1 MTLMTDLNAFV
12 LRLRGAAWRRATPR
26 LSRAVQEWRA
36 ARSPSDPPRVGCDVE
51 QLPCAF
57 PDDAAR
63 GLSLME
69 QDPRHQQPPPAE
81 DGGPIPDA
89 GQPEPAADAVF
100 DAVRALFDA
109 DWYLQTYPDVAQA
122 GLNPLRHYLEHG
134 AAEGRDPSPLFS
146 TRWYLQTYP
155 DVAQAGL
162 NPLRHYLDHGAA
174 EGRLPRPPAPAR
186 RGPSQEAL
194 AAATALI
201 EEFAGS
207 EFDLARLR
215 HQPLDALPVIPDL
228 PESLAEAWRSLY
240 LSLDR
245 APRTL
250 LIVPSLDDER
260 LRRHLL
266 CVCHHAIASGDPA
279 ALLVLAADETRPS
292 VAAAAPG
299 GVVWRSLAEFRA
311 DLDIEEKVA
320 IVVAL
325 IHALRPQAALVLE
338 SAVGWR
344 AIARQG
350 VALHRLCGLFAAFVS
365 LAGDALEG
373 AEEDDLALRYL
384 RECLP
389 FLAAVYA
396 SDPAWVDDLAAR
408 YGLPAATR
416 RNFRF
421 LPPAADDAEWVRVL
435 ARDPGFLAKKGAARP

>member
-109 DWYLQTYPDVAQA
+109 D
-122 GLNPLRHYLEHG
+122 
-134 AAEGRDPSPLFS
+134 
-146 TRWYLQTYP
+146 WYLQTYP